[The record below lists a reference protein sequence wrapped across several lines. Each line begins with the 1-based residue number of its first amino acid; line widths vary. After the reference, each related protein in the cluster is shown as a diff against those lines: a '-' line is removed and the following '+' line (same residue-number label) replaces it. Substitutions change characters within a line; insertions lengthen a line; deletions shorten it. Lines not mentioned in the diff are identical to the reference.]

1 MNDINSRINE
11 LRQLINN
18 ANNLYY
24 IHDNSVLSDHEY
36 DTLFQELLELEKQ
49 HPELVTSDSPT
60 QRVGAPISGGFKP
73 VTHRTS
79 MLSLSN
85 AFDGK
90 DLFSFVERAERKIGT
105 SLEYVC
111 ELKLDGCAVSLVYID
126 GKLVSGATRGDG
138 VIGEDITANVRTIK
152 TVPLTILESSVK
164 IPHYLEVRGEVVI
177 PHKGFEEHNRIA
189 REEGGRVF
197 ANPRNAAAGSLRQID
212 PRKTAERPLMF
223 VAYQVGDD
231 NSEHKFTTHTEAMS
245 TLVDWGFFVDDE
257 TRLVD
262 NHYHVLS
269 FCTDMETKRS
279 SLPYDIDGV
288 VIKVNDLKH
297 QEELGAISRSPRW
310 AIAYK
315 FKAQEKDTRIIG
327 VEFQVGRTGMVTPV
341 ARLEPV
347 EVGGVVVSN
356 ATLHNADEIDRLDIH
371 IGDTVI
377 VRRAGDVVPQI
388 VTVNI
393 EKRPTN
399 ASKVSFPKQCP
410 SCGSPTERTH
420 GEAATYCT
428 GGIKCDAQKKERFKH
443 FVSRKAFDIDGLGE
457 SVVDGLLSL
466 NLVETPADIFKLDEH
481 ALGRLPRMGEKSI
494 ARLINAIDKSR
505 TVPFERFLFSLGI
518 EEVGEGTSKRL
529 ARHFENIHDFIKCD
543 YMELEKINDIGEYTA
558 SSIVRFLENTI
569 NECFILAMVDV
580 DEETSFA
587 PVEIIYPD
595 KQPQEGKLLGQTW
608 VVTGSFS
615 KGTREDVQALL
626 ESHGAKVSG
635 NVSKNTTALLAG
647 VGGGSKLSKAEKLG
661 VKVYSEDDFDKLI

>member
-1 MNDINSRINE
+1 MDVINSRINE
-11 LRQLINN
+11 LRNLINT
-18 ANNLYY
+18 ANSEYY
-24 IHDNSVLSDHEY
+24 MQGGSYLSDHEY
-36 DTLFQELLELEKQ
+36 DGLFQELLALEKQ

-90 DLFSFVERAERKIGT
+90 DLFSFVERAERKIGKP
-105 SLEYVC
+105 LEYVC

-152 TVPLTILESSVK
+152 TVPLTILESSDK
-164 IPHYLEVRGEVVI
+164 MSHYLEVRGEVVM

-223 VAYQVGDD
+223 VAYQVGGD
-231 NSEHKFTTHTEAMS
+231 NSEHNFTTHAEAMS

-262 NHYHVLS
+262 KHYRVLS

-288 VIKVNDLKH
+288 VIKVNELKH

-371 IGDTVI
+371 IGDTVV

-457 SVVDGLLSL
+457 SVVEGLLSL
-466 NLVETPADIFKLDEH
+466 NLVDTPADIFSLTKNDLSK
-481 ALGRLPRMGEKSI
+481 LPRMGDKLITRLLKAI
-494 ARLINAIDKSR
+494 ADAR
-505 TVPFERFLFSLGI
+505 TISFEDFLFSLGI
-518 EEVGEGTSKRL
+518 EEVGVGTSKRL
-529 ARHFENIHDFIKCD
+529 ANHFDNVYDFIDCD
-543 YMELEKINDIGEYTA
+543 YMELEKISDIGPHTA
-558 SSIVRFLENTI
+558 SSIIRFLESPANS
-569 NECFILAMVDV
+569 NFIMSMVST
-580 DEETSFA
+580 EQMHHGL
-587 PVEIIYPD
+587 VEIIYPD
-595 KQPQEGKLLGQTW
+595 KRPLDGKLLGQTW

-661 VKVYSEDDFDKLI
+661 VKVYSEDDFDKLL